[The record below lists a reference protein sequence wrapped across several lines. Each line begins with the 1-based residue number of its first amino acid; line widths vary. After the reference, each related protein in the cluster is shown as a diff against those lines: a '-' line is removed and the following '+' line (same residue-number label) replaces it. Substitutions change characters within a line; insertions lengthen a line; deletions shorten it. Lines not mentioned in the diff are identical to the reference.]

1 MLEAKSWP
9 TYIAPWNIRFCFD
22 LFFPNLWIPESSCL
36 HWKVVQYNVT
46 KVVHGVWASG
56 TNRKKLIPK
65 YCWGMEK
72 LETLSFD
79 SFLETWSERASPQ
92 GFSLGSLHH
101 RNYFLSLC
109 PHPRR
114 RVGHT
119 RPLPGLCQCRR
130 GRFILHC
137 SRGVS
142 VFMVDGSL

>member
-1 MLEAKSWP
+1 MK
-9 TYIAPWNIRFCFD
+9 
-22 LFFPNLWIPESSCL
+22 
-36 HWKVVQYNVT
+36 
-46 KVVHGVWASG
+46 
-56 TNRKKLIPK
+56 
-65 YCWGMEK
+65 K

-101 RNYFLSLC
+101 RNDFLSLC
-109 PHPRR
+109 PNPRK

-130 GRFILHC
+130 GHFILHC

-142 VFMVDGSL
+142 VFMVDGSLSHISGVHSGCVSNDLKMCALPPTTSLYHVHSLKQIHSLGRFKVN